1 MDWDEPLAKKT
12 AGATIGEDLSRLSVG
27 ELKARITDLETEI
40 VRVAAELKTKEA
52 RAAAAAAIFKD

>member
-1 MDWDEPLAKKT
+1 MDWDEPLAKKST
-12 AGATIGEDLSRLSVG
+12 GAQIGEDLVRLSVG
-27 ELKARITDLETEI
+27 ELKQRIKDLEAEI